1 MTSCSTCL
9 NVGGISVFSG
19 RHYTAKF
26 TLRTPETSVLIDLT
40 GALIWMTV
48 KNTLDDL
55 DESAILSKRNL
66 AAGGDDTQILI
77 TDAEGGVLEVYILP
91 DDTIGKDGNYWY
103 DLVIQV
109 GGKIL
114 QAVAPSQFNI
124 KETVTNFDSI

>member
-1 MTSCSTCL
+1 
-9 NVGGISVFSG
+9 
-19 RHYTAKF
+19 
-26 TLRTPETSVLIDLT
+26 
-40 GALIWMTV
+40 MTV